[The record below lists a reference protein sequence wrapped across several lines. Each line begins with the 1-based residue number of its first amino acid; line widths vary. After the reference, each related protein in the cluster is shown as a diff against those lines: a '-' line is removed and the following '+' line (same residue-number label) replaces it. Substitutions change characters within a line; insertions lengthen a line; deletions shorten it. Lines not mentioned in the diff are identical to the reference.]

1 MENAIV
7 IAKILAPLLL
17 VFGLSMFLNANWY
30 KKIITE
36 LPKNLLLNFFMATFK
51 FMFGV
56 LILTFYSSWT
66 FSWALIITIMGRLSV
81 VMTGIYLIYPKFL
94 NNIMKVYTKKSVP
107 VIVGII
113 IFILGVIFMYYG
125 FLAA

>member
-17 VFGLSMFLNANWY
+17 VFWLSMFLNANWY

-66 FSWALIITIMGRLSV
+66 FSWALIITIMWRLSV
-81 VMTGIYLIYPKFL
+81 VMTWIYLIYPKFL

-107 VIVGII
+107 VIVWII
-113 IFILGVIFMYYG
+113 IFILWVIFMYYW